1 MNPGREA
8 IKYKHEM
15 TDDVTGQGFAV
26 EYKSINTNNLSL
38 LEYYHGSGSVDM
50 ADILN
55 SQQKTTS
62 GSYYYLDYDG
72 LMKKASKGA
81 NSVVSYTRQ
90 YDNVQSPT
98 TFAYGTGWYA
108 ANPIEYN
115 SLIKDKTEARSYQES
130 ASMHRQVEYAHALK
144 GDIAVDINCTGP
156 TDKTDGV
163 GILSMK
169 IDDDVFQGTLHIG
182 ELLLSPNEKL
192 QPKTYDPIIEVQN
205 DYIGNFQVQKTM
217 KLEIV
222 KDRETSQKDWLP
234 CCMGG
239 FFDLPS
245 YNFNVQYASWKGIF
259 DCSCREES
267 ISTMKPAWN
276 TTKAQFPTQEY
287 QFKP

>member
-1 MNPGREA
+1 
-8 IKYKHEM
+8 
-15 TDDVTGQGFAV
+15 
-26 EYKSINTNNLSL
+26 
-38 LEYYHGSGSVDM
+38 
-50 ADILN
+50 
-55 SQQKTTS
+55 
-62 GSYYYLDYDG
+62 
-72 LMKKASKGA
+72 
-81 NSVVSYTRQ
+81 
-90 YDNVQSPT
+90 
-98 TFAYGTGWYA
+98 
-108 ANPIEYN
+108 
-115 SLIKDKTEARSYQES
+115 
-130 ASMHRQVEYAHALK
+130 
-144 GDIAVDINCTGP
+144 
-156 TDKTDGV
+156 
-163 GILSMK
+163 
-169 IDDDVFQGTLHIG
+169 
-182 ELLLSPNEKL
+182 
-192 QPKTYDPIIEVQN
+192 DPIIEVQN